1 MASMPLSPQLRE
13 LLARLASHPHGLG
26 FLHLGELECISVTL
40 EVHPRYVIEARDLLA
55 TERGRVAIIAEY
67 RRARTRIAARGPLR
81 SPDPSRSP
89 CMQPGTAA
97 ATGTVQVFPKAASGQ
112 AATVR
117 SGPQSEGTRL
127 DGPHSGGAH
136 SDGPRLEGPVP
147 HSKLPTSRRGPEE
160 LIEAAKRHPL
170 GIPFLL
176 DAPFET
182 VSITFQVCPHV
193 VFAARELIRRIACA
207 ESDVRVG
214 KSRGPTF

>member
-81 SPDPSRSP
+81 SRDPSSSP
-89 CMQPGTAA
+89 CAQPTMGAMA
-97 ATGTVQVFPKAASGQ
+97 GAVDASGQ
-112 AATVR
+112 GATVKH
-117 SGPQSEGTRL
+117 GPQS
-127 DGPHSGGAH
+127 DGPQ
-136 SDGPRLEGPVP
+136 SDGPRLERSGLDRSGLEGPVP